1 MKNLCV
7 KGEYTGLSGDDE
19 MNEKTYDPIS
29 GSTILNGI
37 AGHKTIV
44 MAANT
49 RIATVAHGIF
59 QAAKDTD
66 SVVFMELARSECD
79 LKGGYTGMTPADFS
93 EKMRKAARDI
103 QFDMWALHAD
113 HITIKK
119 GDTAEIDGTKRLID
133 AQINA
138 GFTSFA
144 IDASH
149 LFNFEGKNVR
159 EELLENIR
167 VTTDLAHHI
176 KNRMHG
182 RDFGLEVE
190 VGEIG
195 RKDSDGLI
203 LTRPAEAVEFIKA
216 LNEND
221 VFPNVLAIAN
231 GSTHG
236 HTYDANGN
244 VVAQLSIDI
253 PQTQAIAKA
262 LRDNHLKVGIAQHGI
277 TGTPRELINLHFPK
291 GDIIKGN
298 VGTFW
303 QDVVFEVLKVYEP
316 ALYKNI
322 QDWTLEK
329 YRPLNP
335 GKKDHQ
341 IFDGNCKFAIKEFY
355 KEIYAVEEET
365 NRAIRARAYAESLV
379 FFRAFGAYGSASF
392 VRNPNRQKT
401 P

>member
-1 MKNLCV
+1 
-7 KGEYTGLSGDDE
+7 
-19 MNEKTYDPIS
+19 
-29 GSTILNGI
+29 
-37 AGHKTIV
+37 
-44 MAANT
+44 MAANV
-49 RIATVAHGIF
+49 RIATVAQGIF

-66 SVVFMELARSECD
+66 SVVFMELARSESD
-79 LKGGYTGMTPADFS
+79 LSGGYTGMTPAIFS
-93 EKMRKAARDI
+93 EKMQEAARKVK
-103 QFDMWALHAD
+103 FGTWALHAD

-119 GDTAEIDGTKRLID
+119 GDADEVGGTKRLID
-133 AQINA
+133 AQVEA
-138 GFTSFA
+138 GYTSFA

-159 EELLENIR
+159 EELFENIR
-167 VTTDLAHHI
+167 VTTELARHI
-176 KNRMHG
+176 RDRMKG
-182 RDFGLEVE
+182 RGFGLEVE

-195 RKDSDGLI
+195 RKDTGGLV
-203 LTRPAEAVEFIKA
+203 LTKPAEAVEFIKA
-216 LNEND
+216 LNENG
-221 VFPNVLAIAN
+221 VFPDVLAIAN

-253 PQTQAIAKA
+253 PQTKAIAQA
-262 LRDNHLKVGIAQHGI
+262 LRDNHLTVGIAQHGI

-303 QDVVFEVLKVYEP
+303 QDVVFDVFKVYEP
-316 ALYKNI
+316 ALYQSI

-335 GKKDHQ
+335 GKKDNQ
-341 IFDGNCKFAIKEFY
+341 IFDGNCKMAIKEFY
-355 KEIYAVEEET
+355 KEIYGVSDET
-365 NRAIRARAYAESLV
+365 NQAIRARAYAESLV
-379 FFRAFGAYGSASF
+379 FFRAFSAYGTASL
-392 VRNPNRQKT
+392 VNPSQQKS